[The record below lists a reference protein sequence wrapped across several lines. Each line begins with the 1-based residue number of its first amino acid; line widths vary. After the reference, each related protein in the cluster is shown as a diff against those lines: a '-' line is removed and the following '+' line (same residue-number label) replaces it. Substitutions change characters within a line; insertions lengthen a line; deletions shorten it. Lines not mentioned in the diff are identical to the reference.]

1 MDNGWIVVDE
11 LVLMIFNIRKD
22 VCGVFLSFLIKYE
35 NEKAH
40 NMIFLMLNPRFKS
53 FRIISSFVK

>member
-1 MDNGWIVVDE
+1 MEDDSIVVDE
-11 LVLMIFNIRKD
+11 LVLLVFNIRKD

-40 NMIFLMLNPRFKS
+40 NMISLMLNPRFKN
-53 FRIISSFVK
+53 F